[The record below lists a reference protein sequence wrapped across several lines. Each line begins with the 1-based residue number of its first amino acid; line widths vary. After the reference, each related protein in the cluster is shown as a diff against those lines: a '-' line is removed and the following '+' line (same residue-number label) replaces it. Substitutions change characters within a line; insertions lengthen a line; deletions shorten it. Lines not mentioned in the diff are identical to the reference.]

1 MKITSILF
9 FLFIFYSCQNLG
21 SFSNSSSPSLKN
33 KIEIIYSF
41 QDASV
46 PPEDHRSYSII
57 LSDINYRFV
66 VDSYGEIIKDT
77 TIILLNQN
85 KKIRQTLKAFKKYQ
99 IKKVKRSKTHNGCS
113 GGNGEGITIIKKG
126 ELHFKGSNY
135 YCGGQTE
142 GDLSGNTKLFLKEL
156 KKEINPSVFKYN

>member
-1 MKITSILF
+1 MKTTSILF
-9 FLFIFYSCQNLG
+9 FLFIFYSCQNIG
-21 SFSNSSSPSLKN
+21 SFSNSSSPILKN
-33 KIEIIYSF
+33 KIEIIYSY

-57 LSDINYRFV
+57 LSNNNYRFV

-77 TIILLNQN
+77 TIFLSNQN
-85 KKIRQTLKAFKKYQ
+85 KKIKQTLKAFKKCQ
-99 IKKVKRSKTHNGCS
+99 IKNVKRNQTNNGCS

-126 ELHFKGSNY
+126 EVYFKGSNY

-142 GDLSGNTKLFLKEL
+142 GNLSGNTKLFLEAL
-156 KKEINPSVFKYN
+156 KKEINPKLFKYN